1 MLIRQ
6 KTIDEFNYRVIKMNP
21 RPRPERK
28 GDILIV
34 PMFSEFG
41 CETMGVLY
49 CLPELLRKRW
59 SGKYIIILAWE
70 GRDYL
75 YRGLADEVWE
85 LAEEHQD
92 LRQYCRAF
100 HHNSLSLKRFEKEA
114 GKNGTLIPIGTV
126 SNVCIFPKMTNCKHC
141 KSSVFDCK
149 DFQQCGRCGQ
159 KYDPVGTFYNLVEA
173 KNNARWL
180 LEPSKE
186 AFERVSSFLPENAVG
201 ITARNRKTYER
212 NLSIDFYKR
221 LIFQIE
227 DMGYV
232 PVWLGEKSSIYPCP
246 YKRVLDFSESPLSKN
261 LENTLALVSKMK
273 FTVQAYTASS
283 RLAAMTGTPFVIVES
298 PDQIWG
304 VGQEGIRLNLL
315 SKNEKRK
322 LIACQ
327 FLDAKDRPNE
337 LLSLIV
343 RGIEEIESDN
353 YSDIIGMVSNKNIAL
368 NMKNKN
374 SERIGE
380 ILRWFCEK

>member
-1 MLIRQ
+1 MLTRQ
-6 KTIDEFNYRVIKMNP
+6 KNVDQFNYRVVKMNP
-21 RPRPERK
+21 RPRPDRK

-34 PMFSEFG
+34 PMLSEFG
-41 CETMGVLY
+41 CETLGVLY
-49 CLPELLRKRW
+49 CLPELLRNKW
-59 SGKYIIILAWE
+59 AGKYIIILAWE

-85 LAEEHQD
+85 LAEDHQD

-114 GKNGTLIPIGTV
+114 GKLGLLVPIGTI
-126 SNVCIFPKMTNCKHC
+126 SNVCVFPRMTACRNC
-141 KSSVFDCK
+141 KSSVFDYK
-149 DFQQCGRCGQ
+149 DFQQCGRCGV
-159 KYDPVGTFYNLVEA
+159 KYEPVGMFHCISEA
-173 KNNARWL
+173 RNKVRWL
-180 LEPSKE
+180 LNPSQE
-186 AFERVSSFLPENAVG
+186 AFNRVSDFLPPNAVG
-201 ITARNRKTYER
+201 ITARNRKTYDR

-261 LENTLALVSKMK
+261 LENTFALVSKMK

-283 RLAAMTGTPFVIVES
+283 RLAAVTGTPYVIVES

-304 VGQEGIRLNLL
+304 AGQEGIRLNLI

-327 FLDAKDRPNE
+327 FLDAKDKPNQ

-343 RGIEEIESDN
+343 RGIEEIERED
-353 YSDIIGMVSNKNIAL
+353 YSDIIGMVSNKNIAV
-368 NMKNKN
+368 NMKNRN
-374 SERIGE
+374 YERIGE